1 MPTMTVTV
9 KDMQQRLPELLS
21 MVSRGSTIIIE
32 KRNRPCARL
41 EGIDSAHKPG
51 KRVAVLN
58 RGEIQVSDDFDSP
71 LPDEFWLTG
80 K

>member
-1 MPTMTVTV
+1 MPTMTVTI

-41 EGIDSAHKPG
+41 EGIYSAHKPG
-51 KRVAVLN
+51 KRIAGLN
-58 RGEIQVSDDFDSP
+58 RGEIQVDDDFDSP
-71 LPDEFWLTG
+71 LPDEFWLAG